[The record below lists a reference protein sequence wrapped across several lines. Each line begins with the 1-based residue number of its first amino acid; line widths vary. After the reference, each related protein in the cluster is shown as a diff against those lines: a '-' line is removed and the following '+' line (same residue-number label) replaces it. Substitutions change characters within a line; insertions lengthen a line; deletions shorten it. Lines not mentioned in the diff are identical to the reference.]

1 MRASRWLCLGLG
13 LGLSLA
19 AEHARAF
26 CRTTTCSPG
35 ECQAAPECAYC
46 LTGGLPLYWP
56 GGCTSFSTQVSGTT
70 LRGISAAT
78 TGQLVEQALA
88 QWIAVDC
95 GGAPPSPLWA
105 SDPAG
110 FGQVGCIYTAQ
121 GFEYD
126 YAGVIIGPDLVWRT
140 DRWVAQRE
148 GSKDPAFR
156 SRTSVTDA
164 AFDALIRNVYKVLL
178 TRGMRGAA
186 LLSTDRQTQDFLATL
201 LTGAA
206 APAHRSP
213 SPG

>member
-1 MRASRWLCLGLG
+1 MPGAFAAPPGPASAWPQGAASAPGLDTLTAPPIQNVTAAPLLTPDPLVAPRALPPAPAVP
-13 LGLSLA
+13 LA
-19 AEHARAF
+19 APAPVPS
-26 CRTTTCSPG
+26 SPVRLSDV
-35 ECQAAPECAYC
+35 
-46 LTGGLPLYWP
+46 LTGPPLNNIGAGP
-56 GGCTSFSTQVSGTT
+56 GMT
-70 LRGISAAT
+70 
-78 TGQLVEQALA
+78 
-88 QWIAVDC
+88 
-95 GGAPPSPLWA
+95 PSPLWA

-201 LTGAA
+201 LTGAK